1 MNSFLLSWI
10 LVLIFGDCFQT
21 VSETGWNHFKISP
34 QLDAP
39 ILVEAMRTVYGPV
52 SSLTPSPDVEMA
64 VDIPEVEE
72 VAFTLVTNQKHKGKN
87 KAPKDTS
94 ILVVS
99 ITKDLVRALE

>member
-1 MNSFLLSWI
+1 
-10 LVLIFGDCFQT
+10 
-21 VSETGWNHFKISP
+21 
-34 QLDAP
+34 
-39 ILVEAMRTVYGPV
+39 VEAMRTVYGPV

-72 VAFTLVTNQKHKGKN
+72 VAFTLVTNQKHKGKD